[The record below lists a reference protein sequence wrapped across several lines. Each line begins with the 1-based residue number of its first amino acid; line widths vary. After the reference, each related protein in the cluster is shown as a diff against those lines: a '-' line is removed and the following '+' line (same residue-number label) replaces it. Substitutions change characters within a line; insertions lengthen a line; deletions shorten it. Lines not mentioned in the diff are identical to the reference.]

1 MISTNDFRTGVTVTI
16 DGDAWQVVEFQ
27 HVKPG
32 KGAAFVRAKMRN
44 LCTGAVVERTFN
56 AAERMPKAIVE
67 RRAMQYLY
75 KNGDNFVFM
84 DNETYEQSELTKEQL
99 SNAINFLKENMEA
112 KVMVYENRILGVE
125 LPNTVELTVVETEP
139 GIKGD
144 TATGGSKNATLDTGY
159 VVKVPLFINEGDVLR
174 IDTRS
179 GEYIERAQ
187 NKYKDLLIEGL
198 LFYCLWQEYTAYKGA
213 TRKGIGRK
221 LFI

>member
-1 MISTNDFRTGVTVTI
+1 MISTNDFRTGTTVEI

-56 AAERMPKAIVE
+56 AAERLPKATVE
-67 RRAMQYLY
+67 RKEMQYLY
-75 KNGDNFVFM
+75 EADGAYVFM
-84 DNETYEQSELTKEQL
+84 DNETYDQIELSKEQL
-99 SNAINFLKENMEA
+99 GNAINFLKENMDC
-112 KVMVYENRILGVE
+112 KVTSFNNRILGVE

-144 TATGGSKNATLDTGY
+144 TATGGSKNATMDTGY

-174 IDTRS
+174 IDTRT
-179 GEYIERAQ
+179 GDYIERA
-187 NKYKDLLIEGL
+187 
-198 LFYCLWQEYTAYKGA
+198 
-213 TRKGIGRK
+213 
-221 LFI
+221 

>member
-99 SNAINFLKENMEA
+99 GNAINFLKENMEA

-159 VVKVPLFINEGDVLR
+159 VVKVPLFINEGMYYVL
-174 IDTRS
+174 I
-179 GEYIERAQ
+179 
-187 NKYKDLLIEGL
+187 
-198 LFYCLWQEYTAYKGA
+198 QEVANTLKELR
-213 TRKGIGRK
+213 TNIKTF
-221 LFI
+221 L

>member
-1 MISTNDFRTGVTVTI
+1 MISTNDFKTGVTVEI

-56 AAERMPKAIVE
+56 AAERLPNAEVV
-67 RRAMQYLY
+67 RREMQYLY
-75 KNGDNFVFM
+75 ENDGMYVFM
-84 DNETYEQSELTKEQL
+84 DNETYEQIELNNDQL
-99 SNAINFLKENMEA
+99 GSAMNFLKENMNV
-112 KVMVYENRILGVE
+112 KISSFDNRILGVE

-144 TATGGSKNATLDTGY
+144 TATGGNKNATMDTGY

-174 IDTRS
+174 IDTRT
-179 GEYIERAQ
+179 GEYIERA
-187 NKYKDLLIEGL
+187 
-198 LFYCLWQEYTAYKGA
+198 
-213 TRKGIGRK
+213 
-221 LFI
+221 

>member
-99 SNAINFLKENMEA
+99 GNAINFLKENMEA

-179 GEYIERAQ
+179 GEYIERA
-187 NKYKDLLIEGL
+187 
-198 LFYCLWQEYTAYKGA
+198 
-213 TRKGIGRK
+213 
-221 LFI
+221 